1 MQFAVY
7 LPVPGIKAIIPGHFK
22 ILLRDML
29 DQEFD
34 EVNSGQCFPDKRIIF
49 VPVVVE
55 GYIVTVIRVNSGK
68 GNDRPAQIAADIFD
82 NGFGI
87 AKIGFGINV
96 KAVFVFVIDFSF
108 GLLKR
113 RADAFFHFVKQ
124 DCLERFTEV
133 RVAEIFYSA
142 PETVIRISAFG
153 KKAVDVWIPFK
164 RAAKSVKDADKTRNK
179 IFGFVQGEKK
189 FFNDIGNSLK
199 KAV

>member
-1 MQFAVY
+1 MQLAVY
-7 LPVPGIKAIIPGHFK
+7 LPVPGIKAIKPGHFE

-55 GYIVTVIRVNSGK
+55 GYIVTVIRINPGK
-68 GNDRPAQIAADIFD
+68 GNDRPAQVAVDIFD
-82 NGFGI
+82 NGFRI

-96 KAVFVFVIDFSF
+96 KAVFVFVVDFSF

-113 RADAFFHFVKQ
+113 RADAFFQSVEQ
-124 DCLERFTEV
+124 DSLERFTEV
-133 RVAEIFYSA
+133 RVVEIFYSA

-153 KKAVDVWIPFK
+153 KKAVDMRIPFK
-164 RAAKSVKDADKTRNK
+164 RAAKSMEDADKTGNK
-179 IFGFVQGEKK
+179 MFRFVQGEKK